1 MLAQLI
7 TTLPDRQAGMSLARD
22 VVDRRLAACVQVID
36 PITSVYRWEG
46 ERQEETEYLCLLK
59 TPLDGLERLVAFVR
73 ERHPYDTPE
82 ITAVESLFTDERYL
96 AWAREVSGESA
107 GGVPRRVL
115 EAGRAGAPP
124 GPANGLARHIGG
136 RTPRRSRSTRP

>member
-46 ERQEETEYLCLLK
+46 AVREENEVLCLMKVPSDRSAVL
-59 TPLDGLERLVAFVR
+59 AAHVR
-73 ERHPYDTPE
+73 SVHPYDTPE
-82 ITAVESLFTDERYL
+82 IVVVDSSFVDERYL
-96 AWAREVSGESA
+96 AWARVETADSA
-107 GGVPRRVL
+107 G
-115 EAGRAGAPP
+115 
-124 GPANGLARHIGG
+124 
-136 RTPRRSRSTRP
+136 

>member
-1 MLAQLI
+1 M
-7 TTLPDRQAGMSLARD
+7 PRRWPAR
-22 VVDRRLAACVQVID
+22 RSTNTSRPACRS
-36 PITSVYRWEG
+36 SVPSRACTEG

-59 TPLDGLERLVAFVR
+59 TPLDGLERLVSFVR

-107 GGVPRRVL
+107 GGVPL
-115 EAGRAGAPP
+115 PAGPS
-124 GPANGLARHIGG
+124 GPQ
-136 RTPRRSRSTRP
+136 P

>member
-1 MLAQLI
+1 MGLVQILTAVGSKE
-7 TTLPDRQAGMSLARD
+7 DAAALARAAID
-22 VVDRRLAACVQVID
+22 EHLAACVQIIG

-96 AWAREVSGESA
+96 AWTREVSGESA
-107 GGVPRRVL
+107 GGVPL
-115 EAGRAGAPP
+115 PAGPSDP
-124 GPANGLARHIGG
+124 QL
-136 RTPRRSRSTRP
+136 